1 MLLTIMHAQI
11 VGSVDRPSNRDVKST
26 DGKKINAEK
35 DLLDDVKG
43 ELRLM

>member
-1 MLLTIMHAQI
+1 MLLTIVHAQI
-11 VGSVDRPSNRDVKST
+11 VRSVDRPSIRDVKST